1 MSENPPER
9 DQKQVAIACQGG
21 GSHTAFTAGVLDEL
35 LGADL
40 DIDIVGF
47 SGTSG
52 GAICAALAWYGREHP
67 EHNPGDLLLDFW
79 AAMAAKQPTQY
90 ATNAW
95 VQGILQLQR
104 LGYPVPEV
112 SPDQL
117 PKTVREQDDLRRIL
131 ERLVDFDTVPDL
143 VEGDAPVLLIS
154 AIDVLSGDFRL
165 FREDKLS
172 PETILASTA
181 EPSLFQ
187 AVEVGGNYYWDGLF
201 AKNPPIQAF
210 STTEGVCDPDE
221 VWVIKINPQHRDRV
235 PKRLDG
241 INDRRN
247 ELSGNLSLN
256 TEAGF
261 VEQVNEWI
269 EKGYLPDRY
278 TTTDI
283 RRIRLTK
290 NLDWHTKLDRD
301 PQFIETLIEDGRKN
315 ARTFLSGLETR

>member
-1 MSENPPER
+1 MTDADET
-9 DQKQVAIACQGG
+9 DGKQVAIACQGG

-35 LGADL
+35 FGADL
-40 DIDIVGF
+40 DIEIVGF

-67 EHNPGDLLLDFW
+67 DYDPGTLLLDFW
-79 AAMAAKQPTQY
+79 AAMAANQPTQY

-95 VQGILQLQR
+95 MQGMLQLQR

-112 SPDQL
+112 SPDQF
-117 PKTVREQDDLRRIL
+117 PKTVREQADLRGIL
-131 ERLVDFDTVPDL
+131 DDLVDFEAVPDL
-143 VEGDAPVLLIS
+143 LEGDPPVLLLS
-154 AIDVLSGDFRL
+154 AIDVLSGEFRL
-165 FREDKLS
+165 FREDELG

-187 AVEVGGNYYWDGLF
+187 AVEVDGNYYWDGLF

-221 VWVIKINPQHRDRV
+221 VWVIKINPQGRDRV

-256 TEAGF
+256 AEAGF
-261 VEQVNEWI
+261 IQQVNEWI

-283 RRIRLTK
+283 RRIRLTRK
-290 NLDWHTKLDRD
+290 LDWHSKLDRD
-301 PQFIETLIEDGRKN
+301 PQFIESLIEDGREK
-315 ARTFLSGLETR
+315 ARAFLSDLEIR